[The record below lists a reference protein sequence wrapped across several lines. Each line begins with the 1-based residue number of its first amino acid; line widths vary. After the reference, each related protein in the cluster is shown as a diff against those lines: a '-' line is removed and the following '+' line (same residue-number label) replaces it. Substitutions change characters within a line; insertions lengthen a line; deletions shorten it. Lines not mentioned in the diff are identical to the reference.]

1 MSLAFVDLLVGDLER
16 LGEHA
21 IGQLT
26 GSPEERHGNKTDV
39 EHVVEHE
46 NELSGTQVRVQW

>member
-26 GSPEERHGNKTDV
+26 GSLEECHGDETNI
-39 EHVVEHE
+39 EHAVEHE
-46 NELSGTQVRVQW
+46 DELSGA